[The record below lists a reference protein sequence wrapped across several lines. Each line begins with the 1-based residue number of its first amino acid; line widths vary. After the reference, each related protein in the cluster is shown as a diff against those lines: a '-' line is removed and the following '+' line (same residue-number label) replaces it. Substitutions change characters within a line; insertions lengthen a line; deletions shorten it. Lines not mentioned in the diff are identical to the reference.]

1 MRSLLKSGLRRIV
14 GTPTQTPQR
23 PPRARGQRSATVI
36 AVAAQKGGV
45 GKTTTSVNLAAALAR
60 FHDLKVLLIDLDP
73 QGHVATA
80 LSAQVQAGGG
90 ALSDVLTGEGPAA
103 GQEVM
108 DVVTGTG
115 IDGLDVTPIDRN
127 LIATENLLGTRIGK
141 EFVLRD
147 ALDVTRTWYDV
158 VVVDCPPNLGN
169 LALNGLVAA
178 DAVLIP
184 CDPSPLALTGVHAL
198 VQAIQQ
204 IGGRLN
210 PDIGVLGV
218 LMTRVDGRNTT
229 LNEAMVAE
237 IEQTYGDALLPV
249 RIGINSALSKAQHA
263 GQDIFAYAPDS
274 RGAEHYRALAG
285 HLAEALRG

>member
-1 MRSLLKSGLRRIV
+1 MRSLLKSGLRSIV
-14 GTPTQTPQR
+14 GTPTQAPAR

-115 IDGLDVTPIDRN
+115 IDGLDVTPIDPN

-274 RGAEHYRALAG
+274 RGA
-285 HLAEALRG
+285 